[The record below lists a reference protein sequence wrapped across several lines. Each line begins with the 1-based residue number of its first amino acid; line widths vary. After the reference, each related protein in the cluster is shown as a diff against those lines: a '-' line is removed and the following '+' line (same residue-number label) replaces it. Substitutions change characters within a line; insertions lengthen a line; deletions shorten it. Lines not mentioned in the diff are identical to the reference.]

1 MHTLSSRR
9 RRLAALLMLPFLL
22 LLAGCGKIDAT
33 FDVKDVDTIDVSMD
47 LAVNTDVIQEYY
59 TSAEEFCASS
69 ESEESGS
76 FGTATWEP
84 YEKDG
89 MWGCTIEGTLTRDD
103 FGSDFELTEENGEI
117 HLVMSMGSSAVTE
130 EDLAVFPE
138 ADQLQVNVV
147 FSFPGEVTSSQGGT
161 IDGNT
166 VVYTDIVDLSQGVDI
181 TAKSGG
187 FPWLVVII
195 ILVVLGFLA
204 LLVIAA
210 IVFFVVR
217 SRRKKNGGG
226 NGSSQAPVAPAAFGA
241 AAYPGTPAA
250 PGSPA
255 VGQGSGQGS
264 APQAPQAPQGQ
275 QPWGQPPQQ
284 GGQDQFGQQGGQQ
297 PGQQG
302 GQQPFGQ
309 QGGQPWQQQGEQ
321 QSPPP
326 APQQPW
332 QNPPQPGQGGD
343 APGGSGQQ
351 GGNGQGTWGS

>member
-1 MHTLSSRR
+1 MHTLTSRR

-33 FDVKDVDTIDVSMD
+33 FDVKDVDTIDISMD
-47 LAVNTDVIQEYY
+47 LAINTDVIQEYY
-59 TSAEEFCASS
+59 SSAEEFCASS
-69 ESEESGS
+69 ESEESGG

-103 FGSDFELTEENGEI
+103 FGSDFELTEESGEL
-117 HLVMSMGSSAVTE
+117 HFVMSQASGGITE

-241 AAYPGTPAA
+241 AAYPGAPAA

-255 VGQGSGQGS
+255 VGQGS

-284 GGQDQFGQQGGQQ
+284 GGQDQFGHQGGQQ

-302 GQQPFGQ
+302 GQ
-309 QGGQPWQQQGEQ
+309 PWQQQGGQ

-343 APGGSGQQ
+343 APGGNGQQ

>member
-1 MHTLSSRR
+1 MHTLTSRG
-9 RRLAALLMLPFLL
+9 RRLAALLILPFLL

-59 TSAEEFCASS
+59 SSAEEFCASS

-103 FGSDFELTEENGEI
+103 FGSGFELTEENGEL
-117 HLVMSMGSSAVTE
+117 HLVMDMGSSAVTE

-161 IDGNT
+161 IDGST
-166 VVYTDIVDLSQGVDI
+166 VVYTDIVELSQGVDI

-195 ILVVLGFLA
+195 ILVVLGLLA

-210 IVFFVVR
+210 IVFFVIR
-217 SRRKKNGGG
+217 SRRKRDGGG
-226 NGSSQAPVAPAAFGA
+226 NGSSQAPVAPDAFGA
-241 AAYPGTPAA
+241 AAYPGAPAA

-255 VGQGSGQGS
+255 GSQGS

-284 GGQDQFGQQGGQQ
+284 GGQDQ

-302 GQQPFGQ
+302 A
-309 QGGQPWQQQGEQ
+309 QPWQQQDGQ

-332 QNPPQPGQGGD
+332 QSPPQPG
-343 APGGSGQQ
+343 Q